1 MDCAP
6 FSAAAP
12 ESPAGSLTPALLDA
26 LLIAV
31 APEASYP
38 LWQGLTRAVEGALWL
53 WESSPAG
60 SRREPPPLALQH
72 VGLPHFNPR
81 DLCQQTLEG
90 IHRLLRLELPLA
102 VDVLEAL
109 LCGKNEDAYQV
120 LLAEQCTRVGQLY
133 AELKRRAGKVFAL
146 LIFQW
151 ELRLLRYRASSV
163 VAPMIFS
170 WGCCVPASA
179 A

>member
-12 ESPAGSLTPALLDA
+12 QSPAGLLNAASLDA

-31 APEASYP
+31 APEARYP
-38 LWQGLTRAVEGALWL
+38 LWQGLTRAVEGTLWL

-109 LCGKNEDAYQV
+109 LCARNETEAETSYQM

-146 LIFQW
+146 LIFQ
-151 ELRLLRYRASSV
+151 
-163 VAPMIFS
+163 
-170 WGCCVPASA
+170 
-179 A
+179 